1 MHGRTNARA
10 RIACDQHTWSSGQR
24 RRRQINPTTVY
35 EYTIPLASLRAL
47 IASDASPVEIRRRLR
62 LNLAIRILLDAIEAR
77 EVPL

>member
-1 MHGRTNARA
+1 M
-10 RIACDQHTWSSGQR
+10 ACDKHTWSSGQR

-35 EYTIPLASLRAL
+35 EYTIPLVSLRAL